1 MCNNNNS
8 SNNNNRNNCIT
19 EILQVILVLQQSAC
33 GPDSCLDSCDRPML
47 GCGTPINCNTRPV
60 TLYTCC
66 GNGTPW
72 SMPTTREADCTNTGD
87 TSCVFRI
94 EKLDGN
100 CATFRVLVPNTDTTS
115 LCAYE
120 ATDSF
125 FTINTDCVCAIKCLN
140 DTCVDC
146 L

>member
-8 SNNNNRNNCIT
+8 NNNANKTNCIT
-19 EILQVILVLQQSAC
+19 EILQVILVLQQSVC
-33 GPDSCLDSCDRPML
+33 GPETCLDSCDRPVL

-72 SMPTTREADCTNTGD
+72 NMPVSREADCSASCE

-100 CATFRVLVPNTDTTS
+100 CATFRVLVPNRDS
-115 LCAYE
+115 SSPCNYD

-125 FTINTDCVCAIKCLN
+125 FTINCDCICAIKCLN